1 MKKGDVVLIKFPFTD
16 LSGSKLRPAVVLFDS
31 GNDLIAAFITGVLA
45 VKSIGDISLKRNDR
59 NGLKKDSVLKLSKL
73 ATLSK
78 DLVAGKIG
86 ALSEDELTGINH
98 GLREMLNL

>member
-31 GNDLIAAFITGVLA
+31 GNDLIVAFITGVLA
-45 VKSIGDISLKRNDR
+45 VKSIGDISLKRNDT
-59 NGLKKDSVLKLSKL
+59 NGLKKDSVIKLSKL

-78 DLVAGKIG
+78 DLIAGKIG
-86 ALSEDELTGINH
+86 ALSEAELAGIDH
-98 GLREMLNL
+98 GLREMLQL

>member
-1 MKKGDVVLIKFPFTD
+1 MIKGDVVLIKFPFTD

-31 GNDLIAAFITGVLA
+31 GNDLIVAFITGVLA
-45 VKSIGDISLKRNDR
+45 VKSIGDISLKRNGT

-86 ALSEDELTGINH
+86 VFSDEEITEINRV
-98 GLREMLNL
+98 LREMLQL

>member
-1 MKKGDVVLIKFPFTD
+1 MLIKFPFTD

-31 GNDLIAAFITGVLA
+31 GNDLVVAFITGVLA
-45 VKSIGDISLKRNDR
+45 VKTIGDISLKRNGT

-86 ALSEDELTGINH
+86 VFSEAELTGTNH
-98 GLREMLNL
+98 GLREMLQI

>member
-1 MKKGDVVLIKFPFTD
+1 MIKGDVVLIKFPFTD

-31 GNDLIAAFITGVLA
+31 GNYLIVAFITGVLA
-45 VKSIGDISLKRNDR
+45 VKSIGDISLKRNGT

-73 ATLSK
+73 ATLIK

-86 ALSEDELTGINH
+86 VFSDEEITEINRV
-98 GLREMLNL
+98 LREMLQL